1 MTSFAL
7 RQRLPRTSGLF
18 ASFSFQGALC
28 RLCFSAATWFIMPH
42 CFCLV
47 NRLFHSL
54 LARRLLLAAGVFP
67 EATRVSIPW
76 HKQPCQRTFCSFL
89 SAGKFLL
96 PVGIR
101 FVIKETTHRERRNKT
116 MPYCYAVWDIDGTL
130 LRSAKAGLYAFEEAM
145 LLFFQKKASLDTIPT
160 AGRTDWFI
168 ARTIFER
175 FGYAN
180 ASSIERQNFIEL
192 YETLLPAHLKARQG
206 LVLPG
211 VKEALSWSQ
220 QQPQIKTLL
229 LTGNTRQGALAKLTH
244 YGLKDFFDFDA
255 SIFCD
260 FDEERNELSRRLWL
274 NLQTKQTSLTGQ
286 QILII
291 GDTPHDILCGQA
303 IGAHT
308 AAVATGQ
315 YTLKDLNDF
324 NPSAVYQQ
332 LPEPETLFASL
343 QN

>member
-1 MTSFAL
+1 MS
-7 RQRLPRTSGLF
+7 
-18 ASFSFQGALC
+18 
-28 RLCFSAATWFIMPH
+28 
-42 CFCLV
+42 
-47 NRLFHSL
+47 
-54 LARRLLLAAGVFP
+54 
-67 EATRVSIPW
+67 
-76 HKQPCQRTFCSFL
+76 
-89 SAGKFLL
+89 
-96 PVGIR
+96 
-101 FVIKETTHRERRNKT
+101 
-116 MPYCYAVWDIDGTL
+116 YCYAVWDIDGTL

-145 LLFFQKKASLDTIPT
+145 LLFFKKKTSFDSIPT

-168 ARTIFER
+168 AKTIFER

-180 ASSIERQNFIEL
+180 SSAVERQNFIEL
-192 YETLLPAHLKARQG
+192 YESLLPAHLKARQG

-211 VKEALSWSQ
+211 VKAALSWSQ

-229 LTGNTRQGALAKLTH
+229 LTGNTRQGSLAKLTH

-274 NLQTKQTSLTGQ
+274 DLQTKSPSLTGQ

-315 YTLKDLNDF
+315 YATNELISFK
-324 NPSAVYQQ
+324 PSAVYKQ
-332 LPEPETLFASL
+332 LPEPEILFAPL

>member
-1 MTSFAL
+1 
-7 RQRLPRTSGLF
+7 
-18 ASFSFQGALC
+18 
-28 RLCFSAATWFIMPH
+28 
-42 CFCLV
+42 
-47 NRLFHSL
+47 
-54 LARRLLLAAGVFP
+54 
-67 EATRVSIPW
+67 
-76 HKQPCQRTFCSFL
+76 
-89 SAGKFLL
+89 
-96 PVGIR
+96 
-101 FVIKETTHRERRNKT
+101 

-145 LLFFQKKASLDTIPT
+145 LLFFQKKASFDTIPT

-180 ASSIERQNFIEL
+180 ASPIERQNFIEL
-192 YETLLPAHLKARQG
+192 YESLLPAHLKARQG
-206 LVLPG
+206 VVLPG
-211 VKEALSWSQ
+211 VKEALAWSQ

-229 LTGNTRQGALAKLTH
+229 LTGKTRQGALAKLTH

-260 FDEERNELSRRLWL
+260 FDEERNEFSRRLWL
-274 NLQTKQTSLTGQ
+274 DLQSKQAALTEQ

-315 YTLKDLNDF
+315 YATTELLSF

-332 LPEPETLFASL
+332 LPEPKTLFAPL
-343 QN
+343 GK

>member
-1 MTSFAL
+1 
-7 RQRLPRTSGLF
+7 
-18 ASFSFQGALC
+18 
-28 RLCFSAATWFIMPH
+28 
-42 CFCLV
+42 
-47 NRLFHSL
+47 
-54 LARRLLLAAGVFP
+54 
-67 EATRVSIPW
+67 
-76 HKQPCQRTFCSFL
+76 
-89 SAGKFLL
+89 
-96 PVGIR
+96 
-101 FVIKETTHRERRNKT
+101 

-145 LLFFQKKASLDTIPT
+145 LQFFNKTTSFDTIPT

-192 YETLLPAHLKARQG
+192 YETLLPAHLKTRQG
-206 LVLPG
+206 VVLPG

-324 NPSAVYQQ
+324 NPSAVYPQ

-343 QN
+343 QS